1 LIDIDHSGSISV
13 QEAVKVLLKLNTSL
27 GKSYGEDDLNSFF
40 KALDKNQDGQLS
52 REEFRGA
59 FNALTN

>member
-1 LIDIDHSGSISV
+1 M
-13 QEAVKVLLKLNTSL
+13 
-27 GKSYGEDDLNSFF
+27 GKNYGEDDLNAFF
-40 KALDKNQDGQLS
+40 QALDKNQDGQLS